1 MSANGNPFSIFDPF
15 ASSAPPVAAS
25 SSSSSSSLSR
35 GGSSSGHG
43 GSSNPFDV
51 FGASLVQLQQ
61 HLPRPSLSS
70 SSSFSSATAN
80 NGSGANGSS
89 RSFHEGPPAAVVVP
103 PPAHRRVVPHD
114 PKSHSSTLESNWDP
128 WLARGGSDGG
138 NVDATYLIVR
148 ANGLADASAESAL
161 RWSSGRGGGGS
172 GGDAAAAGGG
182 RTSPGLAT
190 TMSPSS
196 LYEGGGV
203 GGVGSRMTLGGGGG
217 GGGGGSSSMR
227 GMGLLKSGLRKAQ
240 RSIEQSVTTIAM
252 RADGGKNP
260 DQVCASLH
268 YLACNNGRVSNG
280 RMADAIGVASST
292 TTGGG
297 GASRG
302 EMIADVCLSRTEWA
316 ELPSSSSSDAGGAG
330 GDGGL
335 PFAMPLC
342 VPDLGFLEE
351 AADNDAGGG
360 GGGGGGGVRLT
371 LRLYLRSGA
380 ALLKAV
386 ANREYCVGEGTMTYP
401 SIVVSIRS
409 SGAAATLLVPF
420 TSGMLAEG
428 PAVSSS
434 SRCRLRITAIP
445 RVKFARPCT
454 YGWTLADPTASV
466 SSWWAARGSSMFQLP
481 LDQGYAFFP
490 LQPSPPRRPPSGGG
504 PLFAS
509 ERAVESTLVLPLA
522 AACSRLFASAA
533 MRSRVR
539 AASALSTMRPL
550 LANDPSSSSIS
561 GGEAPL
567 PSSSDGRTALVEVGL
582 VALVLLPGGAH
593 PSSSSSSRGGDLW
606 TLDSALPLCG
616 IGGIDVPSVKAGI
629 SFQPPHS
636 VFEESLCVGSC
647 PLLDYPAGA
656 MYIDG
661 SAGGAVAGAVGA
673 AFSARFRPGI
683 LVAAS
688 DDLLPGVAGTR
699 ADGWHVGSIRLEA
712 AVATAANVDTVAS
725 TVGAVNS
732 CVEGLV
738 ELEDYLVRARM
749 PDQRQAWG
757 GAEGAGRV
765 PVLVPAMDAK
775 TGRHIGTF
783 VLLLCVTMDNSDR
796 PPPPP
801 TAAGDAASPASSGLV
816 SVVGLDTLME
826 ESGLAPYI
834 DYDAP
839 TPTALSVAGPPNP
852 GAMKR
857 RQVATMGSFV
867 TPRYL
872 AHQSDVVRDRD
883 AKAFGER
890 YEKYSQSVL
899 SGISSEIIVDDEAG
913 VPLFK
918 RHAPRPFRPS
928 HSRGNA
934 LLTGIG
940 FNVHVQSLSL
950 NLVLDGQCPLQ
961 VGVTQSITH
970 GAPADHA
977 KGFGGEPSGRDK
989 DGMKASEDSMPRGG
1003 LRKLESKRLELGK
1016 ELDDC
1021 VTGLVVRR
1029 IVSRACCVLP
1039 HRQVVLPYRHT
1050 SSPFA
1055 ICMFVTSFPLQGAVG
1070 DHFRSR
1076 AQATTVRQQ
1085 SGISGSVRPSRHVPP
1100 NVPAVIHFR
1109 AKAIDCAQRLLSLTW
1124 DVAVR
1129 RANCF
1134 SQALGVA
1141 VTSYMA
1147 SLSDGGPAWSN
1158 GGVWA
1163 RHGYL
1168 ITFEGLLSSVGKELG
1183 MIEGEL
1189 PCILIFA

>member
-1 MSANGNPFSIFDPF
+1 M
-15 ASSAPPVAAS
+15 
-25 SSSSSSSLSR
+25 
-35 GGSSSGHG
+35 
-43 GSSNPFDV
+43 
-51 FGASLVQLQQ
+51 
-61 HLPRPSLSS
+61 
-70 SSSFSSATAN
+70 
-80 NGSGANGSS
+80 
-89 RSFHEGPPAAVVVP
+89 
-103 PPAHRRVVPHD
+103 
-114 PKSHSSTLESNWDP
+114 
-128 WLARGGSDGG
+128 
-138 NVDATYLIVR
+138 
-148 ANGLADASAESAL
+148 
-161 RWSSGRGGGGS
+161 
-172 GGDAAAAGGG
+172 
-182 RTSPGLAT
+182 
-190 TMSPSS
+190 
-196 LYEGGGV
+196 
-203 GGVGSRMTLGGGGG
+203 
-217 GGGGGSSSMR
+217 
-227 GMGLLKSGLRKAQ
+227 
-240 RSIEQSVTTIAM
+240 
-252 RADGGKNP
+252 
-260 DQVCASLH
+260 
-268 YLACNNGRVSNG
+268 
-280 RMADAIGVASST
+280 
-292 TTGGG
+292 
-297 GASRG
+297 
-302 EMIADVCLSRTEWA
+302 
-316 ELPSSSSSDAGGAG
+316 
-330 GDGGL
+330 
-335 PFAMPLC
+335 
-342 VPDLGFLEE
+342 
-351 AADNDAGGG
+351 
-360 GGGGGGGVRLT
+360 RLT

-656 MYIDG
+656 MYVDG

-673 AFSARFRPGI
+673 AFSARLRPGI
-683 LVAAS
+683 LAAAS

-765 PVLVPAMDAK
+765 PVLVPAMDANS
-775 TGRHIGTF
+775 GRHIGTF

-796 PPPPP
+796 APPPP

-834 DYDAP
+834 DYDGP

-872 AHQSDVVRDRD
+872 AHQSNVVRDRD

-899 SGISSEIIVDDEAG
+899 SGISSEIIVDDEVG

-950 NLVLDGQCPLQ
+950 NVVLDGQCPLQ

-1021 VTGLVVRR
+1021 VTGL
-1029 IVSRACCVLP
+1029 I
-1039 HRQVVLPYRHT
+1039 
-1050 SSPFA
+1050 
-1055 ICMFVTSFPLQGAVG
+1055 GAVG

-1076 AQATTVRQQ
+1076 TQATTVRQQ

-1183 MIEGEL
+1183 MIEDASVAIAMLRMVSVVLVPDDANSIPPPSQQRIPVPHSPFVRWVCLNYLTPHGSHSKTQYRLEIGLDPTYYRSRVPDPLKNGQAVRFFPVLFQMGVDIRQWGVNAGRSVASQIKDKPKQIGGADVSELDNAVDAGEIERGGSILDDGDDDDEGDGEVADDEILYVLNVEGYRKLNAYAHSVNPTSPGVTAASAPAPIFDSLEHQQQVQPL
-1189 PCILIFA
+1189 PVHPFLVLLGEAIKASAGKMEHSVLDRAATACQRFSGGSTVFCKSGKDRTAMQVTFKQAQFVQRFINKKDGSLLEDTPISHDELVAKSTLMRKHGTRIPICEKNAGEPKFAFNPLQRKFMPEMLRPDASLCTWSKPET